1 MNPSTTKPKYKGIL
15 MNKKMTVGLLGASLL
30 GLATSAAA
38 QNRAEA
44 WTLTPYVG
52 GYLFDS
58 KQDLESA
65 PIFGLRAGY
74 NFTENWGAELFGSYV
89 LTESDTDSGPN
100 VNVESDVYRF
110 GGNIL
115 YNFQPTKKLV
125 PFLAVGVGRYNITI
139 PDLDR
144 PKTNKTL
151 AEYGGGLKYF
161 VGPDFALRADIR
173 HVLGFS
179 PSIGN
184 FEYTFGVTWEIG
196 GVKPVVLP
204 PVTPE
209 PTICETCAPPPPR
222 VDSDGDGV
230 EDALDKCPNTPKGF
244 RVDSTGCIIEQTV
257 VLRAVNF
264 VLDKYELTDPA
275 KATLDEVA
283 AIFVSQPALSLQ
295 IGGHTDSSGSDQYNQ
310 KLSQRRADAVR
321 TYLISKG
328 VDASHMVAKGYGESQ
343 PISSNESPEGRA
355 DNRRVEFKLLDKPS
369 FVKVYNE
376 ESSRASKT
384 AATKSGKKKKK

>member
-1 MNPSTTKPKYKGIL
+1 

-30 GLATSAAA
+30 SLTTSAVA
-38 QNRAEA
+38 QSRAEA
-44 WTLTPYVG
+44 WTLTPTVG

-65 PIFGLRAGY
+65 PLFGLRAGY
-74 NFTENWGAELFGSYV
+74 NFTENWGAELFGSYT
-89 LTESDTDSGPN
+89 LTESDRDSGPEA
-100 VNVESDVYRF
+100 NVESDVFRF
-110 GGNIL
+110 GGNVL
-115 YNFQPTKKLV
+115 YHFQPTKKLV

-173 HVLGFS
+173 HVIGFS
-179 PSIGN
+179 PSIHN

-196 GVKPVVLP
+196 GVKPAALPIKEVVP
-204 PVTPE
+204 QV
-209 PTICETCAPPPPR
+209 CETCAPPPPR

-244 RVDSTGCIIEQTV
+244 KVDKDGCIFEQTI

-264 VLDKYELTDPA
+264 VLDAYELTAPA

-283 AIFVSQPALSLQ
+283 AIFVSQPGLSLQ
-295 IGGHTDSSGSDQYNQ
+295 IGGHTDSTGSDQYNQ

-328 VDASHMVAKGYGESQ
+328 VDASHVAAKGYGESE

-355 DNRRVEFKLLDKPS
+355 DNRRVEFKLLDKPA

-376 ESSRASKT
+376 ESSRASKK
-384 AATKSGKKKKK
+384 AAAKPAKKKK

>member
-1 MNPSTTKPKYKGIL
+1 
-15 MNKKMTVGLLGASLL
+15 MNKKMTVSLLGASLL
-30 GLATSAAA
+30 GLATSATA

-44 WTLTPYVG
+44 WTLTPYAG

-65 PIFGLRAGY
+65 PVFGLRGGY

-100 VNVESDVYRF
+100 VNVESNVYRF
-110 GGNIL
+110 GGNLL
-115 YNFQPTKKLV
+115 YHFQPTKKLV
-125 PFLAVGVGRYNITI
+125 PFIAIGAGRYNIDV
-139 PDLDR
+139 PDLNR

-184 FEYTFGVTWEIG
+184 FEYSFGVTWEIG
-196 GVKPVVLP
+196 GVRPAVLP
-204 PVTPE
+204 IKEVVPQV
-209 PTICETCAPPPPR
+209 CESCAPPPPR

-244 RVDSTGCIIEQTV
+244 RVDSTGCVIEQTV

-264 VLDKYELTDPA
+264 VLDGYELTAPA
-275 KATLDEVA
+275 KATLDEVSSILVA
-283 AIFVSQPALSLQ
+283 QPTLSLQ
-295 IGGHTDSSGSDQYNQ
+295 VSGHTDSTGSDQYNQ
-310 KLSQRRADAVR
+310 KLSQRRADSVR
-321 TYLISKG
+321 TYLISKN
-328 VDASHMVAKGYGESQ
+328 VDASRVIAKGYGESE

-376 ESSRASKT
+376 ESSRASKN
-384 AATKSGKKKKK
+384 AAKKSGKKTKK